1 MAWEICWM
9 GERKIPLIRPLKTCL
24 YIYVTWPKY
33 LFMYISKEEILKK
46 LQAIKPSLQEK
57 YNLTELAL
65 FGSYARNEQT
75 EKSDIDIMVDY
86 KPKTYKGFL
95 YTIDEIG
102 KLFPGIEIQAA
113 IKSGIKPQYFEVIKQ
128 DLVYA

>member
-1 MAWEICWM
+1 MQI
-9 GERKIPLIRPLKTCL
+9 T
-24 YIYVTWPKY
+24 
-33 LFMYISKEEILKK
+33 KEEILKK
-46 LQAIKPSLQEK
+46 LKEIKPGLQQK

-75 EKSDIDIMVDY
+75 ENSDIDIMVDY

-95 YTIDEIG
+95 YTIDEIQ

-113 IKSGIKPQYFEVIKQ
+113 IKTGIKPQYFEVIQQ
-128 DLVYA
+128 DLIYA